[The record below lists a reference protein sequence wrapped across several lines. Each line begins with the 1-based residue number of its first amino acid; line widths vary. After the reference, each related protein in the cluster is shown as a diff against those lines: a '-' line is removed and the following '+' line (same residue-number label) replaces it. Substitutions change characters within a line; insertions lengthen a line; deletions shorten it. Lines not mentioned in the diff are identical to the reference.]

1 MLPLMGRNSRRT
13 YTGRVLVLVVILA
26 VAALAAI
33 AVGAAGLAG
42 RLPENGFVG
51 VRTEQTIS
59 DPLLWRTA
67 NRVAGP
73 GLIAAGL
80 IFGGAALVGLAMSAP
95 WSFIAVGVGVLA
107 GLFLAGFGALQ
118 GARAAS
124 IQAHLQLPEATCCSA
139 DEAPSGEGAP
149 SDPADDCGVTGGC
162 GACVLKGMCDHEP
175 HPA

>member
-1 MLPLMGRNSRRT
+1 M
-13 YTGRVLVLVVILA
+13 LVLVVILA
-26 VAALAAI
+26 VAALAAL

-51 VRTEQTIS
+51 VRTEQTLS

-73 GLIAAGL
+73 SVLAAGV
-80 IFGGAALVGLAMSAP
+80 IFGGGALVGLAMSAP
-95 WSFIAVGVGVLA
+95 WSYVAVGVAVLA

-118 GARAAS
+118 GSRAAS
-124 IQAHLQLPEATCCSA
+124 IQARLQMPDATCCSA
-139 DEAPSGEGAP
+139 DEAPSNDA
-149 SDPADDCGVTGGC
+149 DPAKDCGVTGGC
-162 GACVLKGMCDHEP
+162 GACALKGMCDHEP

>member
-26 VAALAAI
+26 VAALAAL

-51 VRTEQTIS
+51 VRTEQTLS

-73 GLIAAGL
+73 GLMAAGI
-80 IFGGAALVGLAMSAP
+80 IFGGGALVGLAMSAP
-95 WSFIAVGVGVLA
+95 WSYIAVGIAVLA

-118 GARAAS
+118 GSRAAS
-124 IQAHLQLPEATCCSA
+124 IQARLQMPDATCCSA
-139 DEAPSGEGAP
+139 DETTDGAP
-149 SDPADDCGVTGGC
+149 SNPADDCGVTGGC
-162 GACVLKGMCDHEP
+162 GACVFKGMCDHEP